1 MCEFAIYS
9 VASPEACAAIVWR
22 DSNKAEEAAN
32 AMQLNAENI
41 LKLKLI
47 DEIIPEPLGGA
58 HKNPDQMANTLK
70 ASIVNNLKNLQL
82 IDTTE
87 LLSRRYNRLMSYGEI

>member
-1 MCEFAIYS
+1 
-9 VASPEACAAIVWR
+9 
-22 DSNKAEEAAN
+22 
-32 AMQLNAENI
+32 MQLNAENI